1 MNLEYTQ
8 TAKGMHSF
16 MAVVIIGLLALGI
29 YMSYLPLS
37 PTKLELYA
45 WHKWFGVTVFLLVW
59 VRLAWRIMHSP
70 PPPPEGLS
78 NLLVRLAQI
87 GHFALYA
94 FMIVIPLSGWLMSSA
109 KGFQTVWFGV
119 IPLPDLIDK
128 NRELGDALQLLHK
141 VLNVVFMLT
150 IAGHT
155 AAALWHH
162 VWRKDETLRR
172 MGWRFSK

>member
-1 MNLEYTQ
+1 MNVEYTQ
-8 TAKGMHSF
+8 TAKGLHWL

-29 YMSYLPLS
+29 YMSNLPLS
-37 PTKLELYA
+37 PIKLELYA

-59 VRLAWRIMHSP
+59 IRLAWRIMHP
-70 PPPPEGLS
+70 PPAPPEGLS
-78 NLLVRLAQI
+78 TLLVRLAHI

-119 IPLPDLIDK
+119 VPLPDLIDK

-141 VLNVVFMLT
+141 VLNVLFMLT
-150 IAGHT
+150 IAGHA

>member
-1 MNLEYTQ
+1 MNVEYTQ
-8 TAKGMHSF
+8 TAKGLHWL
-16 MAVVIIGLLALGI
+16 MAALIIGLLALGI
-29 YMSYLPLS
+29 YMSKLPLS

-59 VRLAWRIMHSP
+59 VRLAWRIMHP
-70 PPPPEGLS
+70 PPTPPEGLS
-78 NLLVRLAQI
+78 TLLVRLAHI

-128 NRELGDALQLLHK
+128 NRELGNALQLLHK
-141 VLNVVFMLT
+141 VLNVLFMLT

-162 VWRKDETLRR
+162 FCRKDETLRR
-172 MGWRFSK
+172 MGWRYSK